1 MAEFPALIIAGAI
14 SPPFRPITAEEDEA
28 MVAQI
33 NASGA
38 RTVWVGLKLPKP
50 KKNGCWRIAA
60 GCGSAIWSPIRY
72 SSSARQLLFGPR

>member
-14 SPPFRPITAEEDEA
+14 SPPSRPITAEEDEA

-50 KKNGCWRIAA
+50 KKSGCWRNAA